1 MDLRRFHSTV
11 TIFLVTAI
19 YQSSMTIEL
28 GAKPIQSVISDLS
41 QRTSW
46 KFFEELTWNCASLS
60 FLFRKDIRGVSLCDC
75 GKTISRMNFS
85 SLGRWRWAHLI
96 ICYTRFKNNFAY
108 FSDWVRLSVFRWI
121 IIDYIC
127 VIHLIFY
134 YRLLTIPDFRVWDFA
149 IWWISGIENSNLW
162 FSQFCIKNRSISSFL
177 LRIFR
182 RFLFAKREF
191 IFLDVKRTCQETK
204 HSSLRLGPVGP
215 TNLMRRKPRLNQAK
229 EKDELQEI

>member
-96 ICYTRFKNNFAY
+96 ICYTHFKNYLHNSQTESDY
-108 FSDWVRLSVFRWI
+108 RFSMNHHRLHLCYPFDFLLLTSHNSGFPSLGFCDLVDFWDWKFEF
-121 IIDYIC
+121 
-127 VIHLIFY
+127 LIFPFLHQKSLY
-134 YRLLTIPDFRVWDFA
+134 LKFFAQNFPAFSLREERIYFPRRETDLPRNKALLTQARTGRSDQSNA
-149 IWWISGIENSNLW
+149 AQAASKSG
-162 FSQFCIKNRSISSFL
+162 
-177 LRIFR
+177 
-182 RFLFAKREF
+182 
-191 IFLDVKRTCQETK
+191 
-204 HSSLRLGPVGP
+204 
-215 TNLMRRKPRLNQAK
+215 
-229 EKDELQEI
+229 